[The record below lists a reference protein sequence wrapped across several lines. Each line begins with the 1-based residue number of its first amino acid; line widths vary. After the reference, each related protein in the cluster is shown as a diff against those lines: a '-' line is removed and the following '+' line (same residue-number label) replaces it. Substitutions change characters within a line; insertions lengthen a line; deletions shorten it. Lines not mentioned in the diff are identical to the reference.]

1 MFNRKF
7 KRGQAGSSTASCP
20 PGKRR
25 HILRQTSAGMKPDN
39 TSAGVLLP
47 RPAPF
52 SLIAVLNHQGLS
64 LTF

>member
-7 KRGQAGSSTASCP
+7 KRSPAGSSTASCP

-25 HILRQTSAGMKPDN
+25 HILRQTSAGMKPDS
-39 TSAGVLLP
+39 TGAGVLLS
-47 RPAPF
+47 RPVPF
-52 SLIAVLNHQGLS
+52 SLIAVLNHHRLS